1 MQKISVNGT
10 ELAYVERG
18 QGAETVVF
26 SHSFLVDHRHFD
38 AQIEAL
44 SDRYRIIAFDHREH
58 GHSARTDIDYS
69 MDDLV
74 ADAAGLIEGVDAA
87 PCHFVGLSSG
97 GFVGLRL
104 ALRSPQLLQSL
115 VLMDTS
121 AEREPALKRIK
132 YEAMFQ
138 GLRAFGFGPLM
149 GSVMS
154 LMFSPS
160 TLGDPERRNEMD
172 LWRERMRANDRHAI
186 IRFGR
191 AIFQRDDLVRDLPRI
206 LTPTLV
212 VVGADDRPQPPPR
225 ARRIANGIP
234 GAELAIIPDAGHLS
248 TIDAPLAV
256 TDVLT
261 RFLEAHGAT
270 AQP

>member
-1 MQKISVNGT
+1 MQKIHVNGT

-18 QGAETVVF
+18 RGLETVVF
-26 SHSFLVDHRHFD
+26 SHSFLVDHRHFE

-58 GHSARTDIDYS
+58 GQSALTGGDYS

-74 ADAAGLIEGVDAA
+74 ADAAALIEGLDAA
-87 PCHFVGLSSG
+87 PCHFVGLSTG

-104 ALRSPQLLQSL
+104 ALRSAHLLRSL

-138 GLRAFGFGPLM
+138 ALRVFGFGPLM
-149 GSVMS
+149 GIVMS
-154 LMFSPS
+154 LMFSPVS
-160 TLGDPERRNEMD
+160 LGDPARRDEMV
-172 LWRERMRANDRHAI
+172 LWRERMRANDPRAI

-191 AIFQRDDLVRDLPRI
+191 AIFERDDLMRDLHRI

-212 VVGADDRPQPPPR
+212 IVGEDDRPQPPAR
-225 ARRIANGIP
+225 ARRIADGIP
-234 GAELAIIPDAGHLS
+234 GAELVIIPDAGHLS
-248 TIDAPLAV
+248 TLDAPQAV
-256 TDVLT
+256 NDALT
-261 RFLEAHGAT
+261 RFLETRKIDRA
-270 AQP
+270 

>member
-10 ELAYVERG
+10 ALAYVERG

-58 GHSARTDIDYS
+58 GQSARTDVDYS

-87 PCHFVGLSSG
+87 PCHFVGLSTG

-104 ALRSPQLLQSL
+104 ALRSPQLLKSL

-138 GLRAFGFGPLM
+138 VMRAFGFAPLM

-160 TLGDPERRNEMD
+160 TLSDPERRNEMD

-191 AIFQRDDLVRDLPRI
+191 AIFRRDDIVRDLPRI
-206 LTPTLV
+206 VTPTLV
-212 VVGADDRPQPPPR
+212 VVGADDRPQPPVR
-225 ARRIANGIP
+225 ARRIAKGIP
-234 GAELAIIPDAGHLS
+234 GAELAIIPNAGHLS
-248 TIDAPLAV
+248 TLDAPLAV
-256 TDVLT
+256 TDVLI
-261 RFLEAHGAT
+261 RFLEREEKR
-270 AQP
+270 